1 MCLRMFKP
9 VVLLWWFELFEV
21 FLTIFAD
28 YDRTKNNR
36 IRHNEHKS
44 VKLGKKITY
53 NAYTL

>member
-1 MCLRMFKP
+1 MFEP
-9 VVLLWWFELFEV
+9 VVLLRWFEILAV

-28 YDRTKNNR
+28 YDRTKNYG